1 MVNSYKFTKF
11 LAIALSLLMVFGML
25 ASCGKTENPPVTTD
39 PAGTS
44 DSQAT
49 EKTDAPATKP
59 VTLKWASWALAEEK
73 LYPTYAAMANTFMEA
88 NKDITIEMDG
98 SQAYSTYLDQLIV
111 SAIGGTAPNVA
122 HIKAEWL
129 PQLLETGAVKAVVGI
144 SDAVMNDYSAGAI
157 SGVTIDGEMVAMPW
171 FANTEALF
179 YNKALLERAGVK
191 AEDIKSWDDLLAAAE
206 KVSALGDDIYGLAF
220 PDSEVETG
228 EGYNILPALWANGGE
243 FMKDGKVTLDTDAG
257 IKTYTQ
263 LQEVFKK
270 GLSPKGATLKDLR
283 NMFGQGKIG
292 FYYDLQA
299 VISTCA
305 SAAANEEEFY
315 KNFGCMVIPGADA
328 NGSGYLVTHLLVVF
342 DTTTDEQ
349 MPAMA
354 KFLEHM
360 SSDVVIN
367 ILYEAGQGKM
377 SSRASVNE
385 KVFANADETTQVY
398 VKAMETAKDL
408 PGTQIS
414 LSEADT
420 IMVKGLSRIANGEDV
435 KTVVSAMQSELQV
448 LADK

>member
-1 MVNSYKFTKF
+1 MKFTKF

-25 ASCGKTENPPVTTD
+25 ASCGQTENPPATTD

-44 DSQAT
+44 GSQAT

-144 SDAVMNDYSAGAI
+144 SDAVMKDYSAGAI

-206 KVSALGDDIYGLAF
+206 KVSALGADIYGLAF

-243 FMKDGKVTLDTDAG
+243 FMKDGKVTLDTEAG

-435 KTVVSAMQSELQV
+435 KTVVSAMQTELQA

>member
-1 MVNSYKFTKF
+1 MKFTKF

-25 ASCGKTENPPVTTD
+25 ASCGKTKNPQTTD
-39 PAGTS
+39 PAGSS
-44 DSQAT
+44 DSQST
-49 EKTDAPATKP
+49 EKTDAPASKP

-73 LYPTYAAMANTFMEA
+73 LYPTYAAMANTFMDA
-88 NKDITIEMDG
+88 NKDIKIEMDG

-144 SDAVMNDYSAGAI
+144 SDAVMKDYSAGAI
-157 SGVTIDGEMVAMPW
+157 SGVTVDGEMVAMPW

-191 AEDIKSWDDLLAAAE
+191 AEDIKSWSDLLAAAE
-206 KVSALGDDIYGLAF
+206 KISALGDDIYGLAF

-243 FMKDGKVTLDTDAG
+243 FMKDGKVTLNTDAG

-263 LQEVFKK
+263 LQEIFKK

-283 NMFGQGKIG
+283 NLFGQGKIG

-328 NGSGYLVTHLLVVF
+328 NGSGYLVTNLLVVF

-398 VKAMETAKDL
+398 VKAMTTAKDL

-435 KTVVSAMQSELQV
+435 KTVVAAMQTELQA

>member
-1 MVNSYKFTKF
+1 MKFTKF

-25 ASCGKTENPPVTTD
+25 ASCGKTKNPQTTD
-39 PAGTS
+39 PAGSS
-44 DSQAT
+44 DSQST
-49 EKTDAPATKP
+49 EKTDAPRIQTRH
-59 VTLKWASWALAEEK
+59 LKWASWALAEEK
-73 LYPTYAAMANTFMEA
+73 LYPTYAAMANTFMDA
-88 NKDITIEMDG
+88 NKDIKIEMDG

-144 SDAVMNDYSAGAI
+144 SDAVMKDYSAGAI
-157 SGVTIDGEMVAMPW
+157 SGVTVDGEMVAMPW

-191 AEDIKSWDDLLAAAE
+191 AEDIKSWSDLLAAAE
-206 KVSALGDDIYGLAF
+206 KISALGDDIYGLAF

-243 FMKDGKVTLDTDAG
+243 FMKDGKVTLNTDAG

-263 LQEVFKK
+263 LQEIFKK

-283 NMFGQGKIG
+283 NLFGQGKIG

-398 VKAMETAKDL
+398 VKAMTTAKDL

-435 KTVVSAMQSELQV
+435 KTVVAAMQTELQA

>member
-1 MVNSYKFTKF
+1 MKFTKF

-243 FMKDGKVTLDTDAG
+243 FMKDGKVTLNTDAG

-263 LQEVFKK
+263 LQEIFKK
-270 GLSPKGATLKDLR
+270 GISPKGATLKDLR
-283 NMFGQGKIG
+283 NLFGQGKIG

-299 VISTCA
+299 IISTCA

-360 SSDVVIN
+360 SSDIVIN

-398 VKAMETAKDL
+398 VKAMTTAKDL

-435 KTVVSAMQSELQV
+435 KTVVAAMQTELQA

>member
-1 MVNSYKFTKF
+1 MKFTKF

>member
-1 MVNSYKFTKF
+1 MKFTKF

-25 ASCGKTENPPVTTD
+25 ASCGKTENPPATD
-39 PAGTS
+39 PAGSS
-44 DSQAT
+44 DSQSA
-49 EKTDAPATKP
+49 EKTDTPASKP

-73 LYPTYAAMANTFMEA
+73 LYPTYAAMANTFMDA
-88 NKDITIEMDG
+88 NKDIKIEMDG

-144 SDAVMNDYSAGAI
+144 SDAVMKDYSAGAI
-157 SGVTIDGEMVAMPW
+157 SGVTVDGEMVAMPW

-191 AEDIKSWDDLLAAAE
+191 AEDIKSWSDLLAAAE
-206 KVSALGDDIYGLAF
+206 KISALGDDIYGLAF

-243 FMKDGKVTLDTDAG
+243 FMKDGKVTLNTDAG

-263 LQEVFKK
+263 LQEIFKK

-283 NMFGQGKIG
+283 NLFGQGKIG

-398 VKAMETAKDL
+398 VKAMTTAKDL

-435 KTVVSAMQSELQV
+435 KTVVAAMQTELQA

>member
-1 MVNSYKFTKF
+1 MKFTKF

-157 SGVTIDGEMVAMPW
+157 SGVTVDGEMVAMPW

-206 KVSALGDDIYGLAF
+206 KISALGDDIYGLAF

-305 SAAANEEEFY
+305 SAATNEEEFY

-398 VKAMETAKDL
+398 VKAMTTAKDL

>member
-1 MVNSYKFTKF
+1 MKFTKF

-25 ASCGKTENPPVTTD
+25 ASCGKTENPPATD
-39 PAGTS
+39 PAGSS
-44 DSQAT
+44 DSQSA
-49 EKTDAPATKP
+49 EKTDTPASKP

-144 SDAVMNDYSAGAI
+144 SDAVMKDYSAGAI
-157 SGVTIDGEMVAMPW
+157 SGVTVDGEMVAMPW

-191 AEDIKSWDDLLAAAE
+191 AEDIKSWSDLLAAAE
-206 KVSALGDDIYGLAF
+206 KISALGDDIYGLAF

-263 LQEVFKK
+263 LQEIFQK

-283 NMFGQGKIG
+283 NLFGQGKIG

-398 VKAMETAKDL
+398 VKAMTTAKDL

-435 KTVVSAMQSELQV
+435 KTVVAAMQTELQT

>member
-1 MVNSYKFTKF
+1 MKFTKF

-39 PAGTS
+39 PADTS
-44 DSQAT
+44 GSQAT
-49 EKTDAPATKP
+49 EKTDTPATKP

-144 SDAVMNDYSAGAI
+144 SDAVMKDYSAGAI

-206 KVSALGDDIYGLAF
+206 KISALGADIYGLAF

-263 LQEVFKK
+263 LQEIFKK

-435 KTVVSAMQSELQV
+435 KTVVSAMQTELQA

>member
-1 MVNSYKFTKF
+1 MKFTKF

-25 ASCGKTENPPVTTD
+25 ASCGQTENPSVTTD

-44 DSQAT
+44 GSQAT
-49 EKTDAPATKP
+49 EKTDAPVTKP

-144 SDAVMNDYSAGAI
+144 SDAVMKDYSAGAI

-206 KVSALGDDIYGLAF
+206 KVSALGADIYGLAF

-243 FMKDGKVTLDTDAG
+243 FMKDGKVTLDTEAG

-435 KTVVSAMQSELQV
+435 KTVVSAMQTELQA

>member
-1 MVNSYKFTKF
+1 MKFTKF

-157 SGVTIDGEMVAMPW
+157 SGVTVDGEMVAMPW

-206 KVSALGDDIYGLAF
+206 KISALGDDIYGLAF
-220 PDSEVETG
+220 PDSEVEPG

-305 SAAANEEEFY
+305 SAATNEEEFY

-360 SSDVVIN
+360 SSDIVIN

-398 VKAMETAKDL
+398 VKAMTTAKDL

>member
-1 MVNSYKFTKF
+1 MKFTKF

-25 ASCGKTENPPVTTD
+25 ASCGKTENPPATD
-39 PAGTS
+39 PAGSS
-44 DSQAT
+44 DSQST
-49 EKTDAPATKP
+49 EKTDTPASKP

-88 NKDITIEMDG
+88 NKDIKIEMDG

-144 SDAVMNDYSAGAI
+144 SDAVMKDYSAGAI
-157 SGVTIDGEMVAMPW
+157 SGVTVDGEMVAMPW

-191 AEDIKSWDDLLAAAE
+191 AEDIKSWSDLLAAAE
-206 KVSALGDDIYGLAF
+206 KISALGDDIYGLAF

-243 FMKDGKVTLDTDAG
+243 FMKDGKVTLNTDAG

-263 LQEVFKK
+263 LQEIFKK

-283 NMFGQGKIG
+283 NLFGQGKIG

-315 KNFGCMVIPGADA
+315 KNFGCIVIPGADA

-398 VKAMETAKDL
+398 VKAMTTAKDL

-435 KTVVSAMQSELQV
+435 KTVVAAMQTELQA

>member
-1 MVNSYKFTKF
+1 MKFTKF

-25 ASCGKTENPPVTTD
+25 ASCGKTENPPATD
-39 PAGTS
+39 PAGSS
-44 DSQAT
+44 DSQSA
-49 EKTDAPATKP
+49 EKTDTPASKP

-88 NKDITIEMDG
+88 NKDIKIEMDG

-144 SDAVMNDYSAGAI
+144 SDAVMKDYSAGAI
-157 SGVTIDGEMVAMPW
+157 SGVTVDGEMVAMPW

-191 AEDIKSWDDLLAAAE
+191 AEDIKSWSDLLAAAE
-206 KVSALGDDIYGLAF
+206 KISALGDDIYGLAF

-243 FMKDGKVTLDTDAG
+243 FMKDGKVTLNTDAG

-263 LQEVFKK
+263 LQEIFKK

-283 NMFGQGKIG
+283 NLFGQGKIG

-398 VKAMETAKDL
+398 VKAMTTAKDL

-435 KTVVSAMQSELQV
+435 KTVVAAMQTELQA

>member
-1 MVNSYKFTKF
+1 MKFTKF

-144 SDAVMNDYSAGAI
+144 SDNVMKDYSAGAI

-283 NMFGQGKIG
+283 NLFGQGKIG

-299 VISTCA
+299 IISTCA

>member
-1 MVNSYKFTKF
+1 MKFTKF
-11 LAIALSLLMVFGML
+11 LALALSLLMVFGML
-25 ASCGKTENPPVTTD
+25 ASCGKTETEGTTA
-39 PAGTS
+39 PAGGESTAPE
-44 DSQAT
+44 Q
-49 EKTDAPATKP
+49 TDAPESKP

-111 SAIGGTAPNVA
+111 SAAGGTAPNVA

-144 SDAVMNDYSAGAI
+144 SDDVLNDYSAGAI
-157 SGVTIDGEMVAMPW
+157 GGVTIDGEMVAMPW

-179 YNKALLERAGVK
+179 YNKALLEKAGVK

-263 LQEVFKK
+263 LQEIFQK

-283 NMFGQGKIG
+283 NLFGQGKIG

-299 VISTCA
+299 IISTCA

-435 KTVVSAMQSELQV
+435 KTVVAAMQTELQA
-448 LADK
+448 LADR

>member
-1 MVNSYKFTKF
+1 MKFTKF

-25 ASCGKTENPPVTTD
+25 ASCGRTENPPATD
-39 PAGTS
+39 PAGSS
-44 DSQAT
+44 DSQST
-49 EKTDAPATKP
+49 EKTDTPASKP

-88 NKDITIEMDG
+88 NKDIKIEMDG

-144 SDAVMNDYSAGAI
+144 SDAVMKDYSAGAI
-157 SGVTIDGEMVAMPW
+157 SGVTVDGEMVAMPW

-191 AEDIKSWDDLLAAAE
+191 AEDIKSWSDLLAAAE
-206 KVSALGDDIYGLAF
+206 KISALGDDIYGLAF

-243 FMKDGKVTLDTDAG
+243 FMKDGKVTLNTDAG

-263 LQEVFKK
+263 RQEIFKK

-283 NMFGQGKIG
+283 NLFGQGKIG

-367 ILYEAGQGKM
+367 ILYEAGHGKM

-398 VKAMETAKDL
+398 VKAMTTAKDL

-435 KTVVSAMQSELQV
+435 KTVVAAMQTELQA

>member
-1 MVNSYKFTKF
+1 MKFTKF
-11 LAIALSLLMVFGML
+11 LALALSLLMVVGLL
-25 ASCGKTENPPVTTD
+25 AACGEKAPVATD
-39 PAGTS
+39 PAG
-44 DSQAT
+44 SQST
-49 EKTDAPATKP
+49 EKTDAPETPAKP

-73 LYPTYAAMANTFMEA
+73 LYPTYAAMANTFMDA

-157 SGVTIDGEMVAMPW
+157 SGVTVGGEMVAMPW

-179 YNKALLERAGVK
+179 YNKALLEKANVK
-191 AEDIKSWDDLLAAAE
+191 IEDIKSWNDLLAAAE

-243 FMKDGKVTLDTDAG
+243 FMKDGKVTLDTEAG

-263 LQEVFKK
+263 LQEVFQK

-283 NMFGQGKIG
+283 NLFGQGKIG

-305 SAAANEEEFY
+305 SAAASEEEFY
-315 KNFGCMVIPGADA
+315 KNFGCMVIPGADE

-398 VKAMETAKDL
+398 VKAMTTAKDL

-435 KTVVSAMQSELQV
+435 KTVVSAMQTELQA

>member
-1 MVNSYKFTKF
+1 MKFTKF

-25 ASCGKTENPPVTTD
+25 ASCGKTKNPQTTD
-39 PAGTS
+39 PAGSS
-44 DSQAT
+44 DSQST
-49 EKTDAPATKP
+49 EKTDAPASKP

-73 LYPTYAAMANTFMEA
+73 LYPTYAAMANTFMDA
-88 NKDITIEMDG
+88 NKDIKIEMDG

-144 SDAVMNDYSAGAI
+144 SDAVMKDYSAGAI
-157 SGVTIDGEMVAMPW
+157 SGVTVDGEMVAMPW

-191 AEDIKSWDDLLAAAE
+191 AEDIKSWSDLLAAAE
-206 KVSALGDDIYGLAF
+206 KISALGDDIYGLAF

-243 FMKDGKVTLDTDAG
+243 FMKDGKVTLNTDAG

-263 LQEVFKK
+263 LQEIFKK

-283 NMFGQGKIG
+283 NLFGQGKIG

-385 KVFANADETTQVY
+385 KVFANADATTQVY
-398 VKAMETAKDL
+398 VKAMTTAKDL

-435 KTVVSAMQSELQV
+435 KTVVAAMQTELQA

>member
-1 MVNSYKFTKF
+1 MKFTKF

-283 NMFGQGKIG
+283 NLFGQGKIG

-299 VISTCA
+299 IISTCA

-398 VKAMETAKDL
+398 VKAMTTAKDL

>member
-1 MVNSYKFTKF
+1 MKFTKF

-25 ASCGKTENPPVTTD
+25 ASCGKTKNPQTTD
-39 PAGTS
+39 PVGSS
-44 DSQAT
+44 DSQST
-49 EKTDAPATKP
+49 EKTDAPASKP

-73 LYPTYAAMANTFMEA
+73 LYPTYAAMANTFMDA
-88 NKDITIEMDG
+88 NKDIKIEMDG

-144 SDAVMNDYSAGAI
+144 SDAVMKDYSAGAI
-157 SGVTIDGEMVAMPW
+157 SGVTVDGEMVAMPW

-191 AEDIKSWDDLLAAAE
+191 AEDIKSWSDLLAAAE
-206 KVSALGDDIYGLAF
+206 KISALGDDIYGLAF

-243 FMKDGKVTLDTDAG
+243 FMKDGKVTLNTDAG

-263 LQEVFKK
+263 LQEIFKK

-283 NMFGQGKIG
+283 NLFGQGKIG

-398 VKAMETAKDL
+398 VKAMTTAKDL

-435 KTVVSAMQSELQV
+435 KTVVAAMQTELQA

>member
-1 MVNSYKFTKF
+1 MKFTKF

-25 ASCGKTENPPVTTD
+25 ASCGRTENPPATD
-39 PAGTS
+39 PAGSS
-44 DSQAT
+44 DSQST
-49 EKTDAPATKP
+49 EKTDTPASKP

-88 NKDITIEMDG
+88 NKDIKIEMDG

-144 SDAVMNDYSAGAI
+144 SDAVMKDYSAGAI
-157 SGVTIDGEMVAMPW
+157 SGVTVDGEMVAMPW

-191 AEDIKSWDDLLAAAE
+191 AEDIKSWSDLLAAAE
-206 KVSALGDDIYGLAF
+206 KISALGDDIYGLAF

-243 FMKDGKVTLDTDAG
+243 FMKDGKVTLNTDAG

-263 LQEVFKK
+263 LQEI
-270 GLSPKGATLKDLR
+270 SPKGATLKDLR
-283 NMFGQGKIG
+283 NLFGQGKIG

-398 VKAMETAKDL
+398 VKAMTTAKDL

-435 KTVVSAMQSELQV
+435 KTVVAAMQTELQA

>member
-1 MVNSYKFTKF
+1 
-11 LAIALSLLMVFGML
+11 MVFGML

-144 SDAVMNDYSAGAI
+144 SDNVMKDYSAGAI

-263 LQEVFKK
+263 LQNVFKK

>member
-1 MVNSYKFTKF
+1 M
-11 LAIALSLLMVFGML
+11 
-25 ASCGKTENPPVTTD
+25 
-39 PAGTS
+39 
-44 DSQAT
+44 
-49 EKTDAPATKP
+49 
-59 VTLKWASWALAEEK
+59 
-73 LYPTYAAMANTFMEA
+73 
-88 NKDITIEMDG
+88 
-98 SQAYSTYLDQLIV
+98 
-111 SAIGGTAPNVA
+111 
-122 HIKAEWL
+122 
-129 PQLLETGAVKAVVGI
+129 
-144 SDAVMNDYSAGAI
+144 
-157 SGVTIDGEMVAMPW
+157 
-171 FANTEALF
+171 
-179 YNKALLERAGVK
+179 
-191 AEDIKSWDDLLAAAE
+191 LAAAE
-206 KVSALGDDIYGLAF
+206 KISALGDDIYGLAF
-220 PDSEVETG
+220 PDSEVEPG

-263 LQEVFKK
+263 LQEIFKK
-270 GLSPKGATLKDLR
+270 GLSPKGATLKALR
-283 NMFGQGKIG
+283 NLFGQGKIG

-385 KVFANADETTQVY
+385 KVFANADATTQVY
-398 VKAMETAKDL
+398 VKAMTTAKDL

>member
-1 MVNSYKFTKF
+1 MKFTKF

-25 ASCGKTENPPVTTD
+25 ASCGKTENPPATD
-39 PAGTS
+39 PAGSS
-44 DSQAT
+44 DSQSAG
-49 EKTDAPATKP
+49 KTDTPASKP

-144 SDAVMNDYSAGAI
+144 SDAVMKDYSAGAI
-157 SGVTIDGEMVAMPW
+157 SGVTVDGEMVAMPW

-191 AEDIKSWDDLLAAAE
+191 AEDIKSWSDLLAAAE
-206 KVSALGDDIYGLAF
+206 KIRALGEDIYGLAF
-220 PDSEVETG
+220 PDSEVEPG

-243 FMKDGKVTLDTDAG
+243 FMKDGKVTLNTDAG

-263 LQEVFKK
+263 LQEIFQK

-283 NMFGQGKIG
+283 NLFGQGKIG

-342 DTTTDEQ
+342 DTTTYEQ

-398 VKAMETAKDL
+398 VKAMTTAKDL

-435 KTVVSAMQSELQV
+435 KTVVAAMQTELQT

>member
-1 MVNSYKFTKF
+1 MKFTKF

-25 ASCGKTENPPVTTD
+25 ASCGRTENPPATD
-39 PAGTS
+39 PAGSS
-44 DSQAT
+44 DSQST
-49 EKTDAPATKP
+49 EKTDTPASKP

-88 NKDITIEMDG
+88 NKDIKIEMDG

-144 SDAVMNDYSAGAI
+144 SDAVMKDYSAGAI
-157 SGVTIDGEMVAMPW
+157 SGVTVDGEMVAMPW

-191 AEDIKSWDDLLAAAE
+191 AEDIKSWSDLLAAAE
-206 KVSALGDDIYGLAF
+206 KISALGDDIYGLAF

-243 FMKDGKVTLDTDAG
+243 FMKDGKVTLNTDAG

-263 LQEVFKK
+263 LQEIFKK

-283 NMFGQGKIG
+283 NLFGQGKIG

-398 VKAMETAKDL
+398 VKAMTTAKDL

-435 KTVVSAMQSELQV
+435 KTVVAAMQTELQA

>member
-1 MVNSYKFTKF
+1 MKFTKF

-435 KTVVSAMQSELQV
+435 KTVVSAMQTELQV

>member
-1 MVNSYKFTKF
+1 MKFTKF

-25 ASCGKTENPPVTTD
+25 ASCGKTENPPATD
-39 PAGTS
+39 PAGSS
-44 DSQAT
+44 DSQSA
-49 EKTDAPATKP
+49 EKTDTPASKP

-144 SDAVMNDYSAGAI
+144 SDAVMKDYSAGAI
-157 SGVTIDGEMVAMPW
+157 SGVTVDGEMVAMPW

-191 AEDIKSWDDLLAAAE
+191 AEDIKSWSDLLAAAE
-206 KVSALGDDIYGLAF
+206 KISALGEDIYGLAF
-220 PDSEVETG
+220 PDSEVEPG

-243 FMKDGKVTLDTDAG
+243 FMKDGKVTLNTDAG

-263 LQEVFKK
+263 LQEIFKK

-283 NMFGQGKIG
+283 NLFGQGKIG

-385 KVFANADETTQVY
+385 KVFANADATTQVY
-398 VKAMETAKDL
+398 VKAMTTAKDL

-435 KTVVSAMQSELQV
+435 KTVVAAMQTELQT

>member
-1 MVNSYKFTKF
+1 MKFTKF

-129 PQLLETGAVKAVVGI
+129 PQLLETGAVKTVVGI
-144 SDAVMNDYSAGAI
+144 SDNVMKDYSAGAI

-263 LQEVFKK
+263 LQNVFKK

>member
-1 MVNSYKFTKF
+1 MKCTKI
-11 LAIALSLLMVFGML
+11 LAIALSLLMVFGMF
-25 ASCGKTENPPVTTD
+25 AACGKTETDNTD
-39 PAGTS
+39 PVGSS
-44 DSQAT
+44 DSQST
-49 EKTDAPATKP
+49 EKTDAPESKP

-144 SDAVMNDYSAGAI
+144 SDEVMNDYSAGAI
-157 SGVTIDGEMVAMPW
+157 SGVTVDGEMVAMPW

-191 AEDIKSWDDLLAAAE
+191 AEDIKSWSDLLAAAE
-206 KVSALGDDIYGLAF
+206 KISALGDDIYGLAF

-243 FMKDGKVTLDTDAG
+243 FMKDGKVTLNTDAG

-263 LQEVFKK
+263 LQEIFQK

-283 NMFGQGKIG
+283 NLFGQGKIG

-385 KVFANADETTQVY
+385 KVFANADATTQVY
-398 VKAMETAKDL
+398 VKAMTTAKDL

-435 KTVVSAMQSELQV
+435 KTVVAAMQTELQT

>member
-1 MVNSYKFTKF
+1 MKFTKF

-144 SDAVMNDYSAGAI
+144 SDNVMKDYSAGAI

-206 KVSALGDDIYGLAF
+206 KISALGDDIYGLAF

-398 VKAMETAKDL
+398 VKAMTTAKDL

>member
-1 MVNSYKFTKF
+1 MKFTKF

-25 ASCGKTENPPVTTD
+25 ASCGKTENPPATD
-39 PAGTS
+39 PAGSS
-44 DSQAT
+44 DSQSA
-49 EKTDAPATKP
+49 EKTDTPASKP

-144 SDAVMNDYSAGAI
+144 SDAVMKDYSAGAI
-157 SGVTIDGEMVAMPW
+157 SGVTVDGEMVAMPW

-191 AEDIKSWDDLLAAAE
+191 AEDIKSWSDLLAAAE
-206 KVSALGDDIYGLAF
+206 KISALGDDIYGLAF

-243 FMKDGKVTLDTDAG
+243 FMKDGKVTLNTDAG

-263 LQEVFKK
+263 LQEIFKK

-283 NMFGQGKIG
+283 NLFGQGKIG

-315 KNFGCMVIPGADA
+315 KNFVCMVIPGADA

-398 VKAMETAKDL
+398 VKAMTTAKDL

-435 KTVVSAMQSELQV
+435 KTVVAAMQTELQA

>member
-1 MVNSYKFTKF
+1 MKFTKF

-25 ASCGKTENPPVTTD
+25 ASCGKTENPPATD
-39 PAGTS
+39 PAGSS
-44 DSQAT
+44 DSQSA
-49 EKTDAPATKP
+49 EKTDTPASKP

-144 SDAVMNDYSAGAI
+144 SDAVMKDYSAGAI
-157 SGVTIDGEMVAMPW
+157 SGVTVDGEMVAMPW

-191 AEDIKSWDDLLAAAE
+191 AEDIKSWSDLLAAAE
-206 KVSALGDDIYGLAF
+206 KISALGDDIYGLAF

-263 LQEVFKK
+263 LQEIFKK

-283 NMFGQGKIG
+283 NLFGQGKIG

-398 VKAMETAKDL
+398 VKAMTTAKDL

-435 KTVVSAMQSELQV
+435 KTVVAAMQTELQT

>member
-1 MVNSYKFTKF
+1 MKFTKF

-144 SDAVMNDYSAGAI
+144 SDNVMKDYSAGAI

-283 NMFGQGKIG
+283 NLFGQGKIG

-299 VISTCA
+299 IISTCA

-385 KVFANADETTQVY
+385 KVFANADDTTKVY

>member
-1 MVNSYKFTKF
+1 MKFTKF

-144 SDAVMNDYSAGAI
+144 SDNVMKDYSAGAI

-220 PDSEVETG
+220 PDSEVEPG

-263 LQEVFKK
+263 LQEIFKK
-270 GLSPKGATLKDLR
+270 GISPKGATLKDLR
-283 NMFGQGKIG
+283 NLFGQGKIG

-299 VISTCA
+299 IISTCA

-385 KVFANADETTQVY
+385 KVFANADDTTKVY